1 MENRFS
7 STTSWTKITSLQKT
21 DLFKRREHACHMM
34 LKQYHLCMNYLI
46 AMHCTFFFF
55 FKHISQII
63 RIISKDIKALYNA
76 QLTLRCSQGLY
87 LCETMNDK
95 EEKLVS
101 NDKSV
106 RLSLVTTIH
115 PLGDMKGQPK
125 FKSAIVYSVLIEVA
139 LQLPAQRMYKNYHF

>member
-1 MENRFS
+1 MS
-7 STTSWTKITSLQKT
+7 YDVKT
-21 DLFKRREHACHMM
+21 IPFMYDLLNFNALH
-34 LKQYHLCMNYLI
+34 
-46 AMHCTFFFF
+46 FFL
-55 FKHISQII
+55 KHISQII

-76 QLTLRCSQGLY
+76 QLTLRCSQSLY

-115 PLGDMKGQPK
+115 PLRDMKG
-125 FKSAIVYSVLIEVA
+125 
-139 LQLPAQRMYKNYHF
+139 